1 MEAEVRVIDSYN
13 PFTKPYLI
21 EEHNVRIEGCV
32 EVHEFRFEYRI
43 LREEYIHK
51 SWNQE
56 SEDEG

>member
-1 MEAEVRVIDSYN
+1 MLAEIRVLDSYN
-13 PFTKPYLI
+13 PNIKPRLI
-21 EEHNVRIEGCV
+21 SECNVRIEDCE

-56 SEDEG
+56 SKE